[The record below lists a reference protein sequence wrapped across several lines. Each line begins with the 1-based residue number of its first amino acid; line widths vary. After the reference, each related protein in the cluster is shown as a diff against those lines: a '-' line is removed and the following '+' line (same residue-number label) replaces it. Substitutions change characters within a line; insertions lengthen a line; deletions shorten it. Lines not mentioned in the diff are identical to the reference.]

1 MIHNNLSY
9 SYCNNENV
17 SFNINLEKNIDCQ
30 NIEKILQNLY
40 IYNNNLHLNN
50 NYNRNIIELIKTI
63 EIIE

>member
-9 SYCNNENV
+9 SYCSNENV

-63 EIIE
+63 EIIK

>member
-17 SFNINLEKNIDCQ
+17 SFNINLEK

>member
-9 SYCNNENV
+9 SYCSNENV

>member
-9 SYCNNENV
+9 SYCSNENV

-63 EIIE
+63 KIIE